1 MTAKTA
7 PPKIPRKLM
16 DDFVRHQTGTSKT
29 VDEIGKLLLRVAV
42 AEGYEVLIHSES
54 GKDGGVPIMVGPN
67 FVYSIARRKDD
78 REKIGC
84 LVVNRCGD
92 IQFKPLPD
100 EMLDFEKEERREEHS
115 REIEMLSLYG

>member
-16 DDFVRHQTGTSKT
+16 DDFVRHQTGISKS
-29 VDEIGKLLLRVAV
+29 VDEIGKALLRVAV
-42 AEGYEVLIHSES
+42 AEGYEVLAKE
-54 GKDGGVPIMVGPN
+54 GGVPIMVGQDSIS
-67 FVYSIARRKDD
+67 SIARCKDD
-78 REKIGC
+78 REKIGF
-84 LVVNRCGD
+84 LIVNRGGD

-115 REIEMLSLYG
+115 REIEMLSLCG